1 MNVGSST
8 MNDDKKTYFQ
18 QIRYFGTMGSLIFF
32 SDYLRHLRETNFKQ
46 MKNKTKLINLK
57 TVLQ

>member
-1 MNVGSST
+1 MNSKIINNDSLTMNVGSST

-32 SDYLRHLRETNFKQ
+32 QRLSATSAG
-46 MKNKTKLINLK
+46 NKF
-57 TVLQ
+57 